1 MKIKVQNLRS
11 SNNNPVPNQFLIYQ
25 NDNIY
30 FQSYYST
37 IAKIDSKGGLIL
49 DSNRWDY
56 SRTTLKY
63 LYNFIEQFKG
73 FRPNK
78 KSLTELIE
86 SKEIKTINLN

>member
-1 MKIKVQNLRS
+1 MRIKVQNLRS
-11 SNNNPVPNQFLIYQ
+11 ANNNPVPNQFLIYQ
-25 NDNIY
+25 NENVI

-37 IAKIDSKGGLIL
+37 IAKIDKNNNLIL

-86 SKEIKTINLN
+86 ANEIKITNLN

>member
-1 MKIKVQNLRS
+1 MRIKVQNLRS

-25 NDNIY
+25 NDNVY

-37 IAKIDSKGGLIL
+37 IAKIESNGELIL

-63 LYNFIEQFKG
+63 LYNFIGQFKG

-86 SKEIKTINLN
+86 ANEIKTTNLN

>member
-37 IAKIDSKGGLIL
+37 IAKIERNGQLIL

-63 LYNFIEQFKG
+63 LYD
-73 FRPNK
+73 
-78 KSLTELIE
+78 
-86 SKEIKTINLN
+86 